1 LTTEKGS
8 GRLLWNQPSVVGICS
23 VALLVTAAII
33 AFQNL
38 LRSGDIGRGPTP
50 IFYALFLFQ
59 DYVGSFLYVGVL
71 LVGLVPAVQRPATA
85 IAHRLGSHPALVATA
100 VCLCLA
106 AGSFWVYQAHPLAMD
121 ESTPYMQAQ
130 VFASGALLGQLPPE
144 LLDWLVFPPFQNYF
158 IQVSHQTGQIA
169 SAYWPGFAL
178 LLTPFMALG
187 IPWLCNPVLGGLAV
201 WTIHRL
207 TLQLTESTE
216 AAGAAV
222 LFTLASAA
230 FVVNSISFYSMT
242 AHLLCNAVFALLLLR
257 PTVPRAAAAGLIGGL
272 ALTLHNP
279 VPHMLFAV
287 PWLMWLAFQPDRRRL
302 IPAIAAGYLPW
313 VMIVGFGWH
322 RLLQGLG
329 EGTTSAAA
337 ANGGNPFAV
346 AISSLAGVFKVPG
359 ATQLTDRL
367 IGLAKLWIWAAPL
380 LLLVACA
387 GFWRFRRDTRFRLLL
402 ASAVLTFVGYLFVP
416 LSQGHGWGFRYFHSA
431 WFVLPILAAS
441 VVTGGS
447 GKAAGDA
454 RPARGPL
461 GRYALATALGGLLVM
476 TPFFLW
482 QVHSFIQEHLAQ
494 VPAAERGRP
503 RVVIIDPYMGYYAQ
517 DLAQNDPFL
526 RAPVIRMITQGRDN
540 DMAMMARYFPDLVLL
555 SKSFRGTVWG
565 YAYDAS
571 AESAAAGGSNR
582 SRPEEGHQAGAGGVD
597 EKSRRD

>member
-1 LTTEKGS
+1 M
-8 GRLLWNQPSVVGICS
+8 PV
-23 VALLVTAAII
+23 
-33 AFQNL
+33 
-38 LRSGDIGRGPTP
+38 
-50 IFYALFLFQ
+50 FYALFLFQ
-59 DYVGSFLYVGVL
+59 DYMGSFLYVGVL
-71 LVGLVPAVQRPATA
+71 LVGLVPAVQHNATA
-85 IAHRLGSHPALVATA
+85 IARSLGNHPTVVATV
-100 VCLCLA
+100 VCLFLS
-106 AGSFWVYQAHPLAMD
+106 AGAFWVYQAHPLAMD

-130 VFASGALLGQLPPE
+130 VFASGALLGHLPPE

-158 IQVSHQTGQIA
+158 IHVSHETGLVA

-207 TLQLTESTE
+207 TLELTESTE
-216 AAGAAV
+216 AAGASVMFA
-222 LFTLASAA
+222 LASAA

-242 AHLLCNAVFALLLLR
+242 AHLVCNAVFVLLLLR
-257 PTVPRAAAAGLIGGL
+257 PTVHRAAAAGLIGGL

-287 PWLMWLAFQPDRRRL
+287 PWLTWLALRPDRTRL

-313 VMIVGFGWH
+313 VIIVGFGWH
-322 RLLQGLG
+322 YLLQGLG
-329 EGTTSAAA
+329 EVATPASA
-337 ANGGNPFAV
+337 ANGGSPFAV
-346 AISSLAGVFKVPG
+346 AISSLAGAFKVPG
-359 ATQLTDRL
+359 TTQLMDRL

-387 GFWRFRRDTRFRLLL
+387 GFWRFRRDARFQLLL

-447 GKAAGDA
+447 DKAAGDA
-454 RPARGPL
+454 HPARGPL

-476 TPFFLW
+476 TPFFLL
-482 QVHSFIQEHLAQ
+482 QVHSFIREHLAQ
-494 VPAAERGRP
+494 LPTAERGRP

-517 DLAQNDPFL
+517 DLVQNDPFL
-526 RAPVIRMITQGRDN
+526 RAPVIRMITHGRDK

-555 SKSFRGTVWG
+555 SRSYRGTVWG
-565 YAYDAS
+565 YAYEAS
-571 AESAAAGGSNR
+571 AASAGAGAGGSDT
-582 SRPEEGHQAGAGGVD
+582 SRPEEGHQAGAGRVD

>member
-1 LTTEKGS
+1 MTIVTTPRRS
-8 GRLLWNQPSVVGICS
+8 LWNQPSVIGVCF

-38 LRSGDIGRGPTP
+38 LRSSDIWRGPNAV
-50 IFYALFLFQ
+50 FYELFLFK

-71 LVGLVPAVQRPATA
+71 LVGLVPMVQRMATA
-85 IAHRLGSHPALVATA
+85 IAHFFGSHPTMVAA
-100 VCLCLA
+100 VACLCLA
-106 AGSFWVYQAHPLAMD
+106 AGSFWVYQAHPLSMD
-121 ESTPYMQAQ
+121 ESAPYMQAQ
-130 VFASGALLGQLPPE
+130 VFASGALVGRLPPD
-144 LLDWLVFPPFQNYF
+144 LLNWLVFPPFQNYF
-158 IQVSHQTGQIA
+158 IQASHQTGQVA

-178 LLTPFMALG
+178 LLTPFMVLG
-187 IPWLCNPVLGGLAV
+187 IPWLCNPVLGGLSV

-207 TLQLTESTE
+207 TLQVTESTD
-216 AAGAAV
+216 AAGASV

-242 AHLLCNAVFALLLLR
+242 AHLLCNAVFAILLLR
-257 PTVPRAAAAGLIGGL
+257 PTVPRAVAAGLIGGL

-287 PWLMWLAFQPDRRRL
+287 PWLTWLAFQPDRRRL
-302 IPAIAAGYLPW
+302 ILAIAAGYLPW

-329 EGTTSAAA
+329 EDTALAAS
-337 ANGGNPFAV
+337 ANGGNPFAQ
-346 AISSLAGVFKVPG
+346 AISILAGVFKVPG
-359 ATQLTDRL
+359 ATQVTDRL

-387 GFWRFRRDTRFRLLL
+387 GSWKYRRDTRVQLLV

-431 WFVLPILAAS
+431 WFVLPILAAWF
-441 VVTGGS
+441 VAGGS
-447 GKAAGDA
+447 GEAAEDA
-454 RPARGPL
+454 RSALGPL
-461 GRYALATALGGLLVM
+461 RHYALATALGGLLVM

-482 QVHSFIQEHLAQ
+482 QAHSFIQKHLAQ
-494 VPAAERGRP
+494 LPTADRGRP
-503 RVVIIDPYMGYYAQ
+503 RVVIIDPYMGYYAK

-526 RAPVIRMITQGRDN
+526 RAPLIRMITQGRDK

-555 SKSFRGTVWG
+555 SKSYRGTVWG
-565 YAYDAS
+565 YAYDANASS
-571 AESAAAGGSNR
+571 AGLDT
-582 SRPEEGHQAGAGGVD
+582 SRLGQGHQAGADGVD
-597 EKSRRD
+597 ERSGRD

>member
-1 LTTEKGS
+1 MVKTPR
-8 GRLLWNQPSVVGICS
+8 RLLWNEPSVIAVCAL
-23 VALLVTAAII
+23 ALLVTAAII
-33 AFQNL
+33 RWQQV
-38 LRSGDIGRGPTP
+38 LRQGLFDLGTVP
-50 IFYALFLFQ
+50 IFYRLFLFQ
-59 DYVGSFLYVGVL
+59 DHLGAFLFALVL
-71 LVGLVPAVQRPATA
+71 LLALVPGVQRTATA
-85 IAHRLGSHPALVATA
+85 IAQRLGSHPTPVATVA
-100 VCLCLA
+100 CLCLA
-106 AGSFWVYQAHPLAMD
+106 AGSFWVYQAQPLAMD
-121 ESTPYMQAQ
+121 ESAPYMQAQ
-130 VFASGALLGQLPPE
+130 VFASGALLGQLPPD
-144 LLDWLVFPPFQNYF
+144 LLDWLVYPPFQNYF
-158 IQVSHQTGQIA
+158 IHVSHQTGQVA

-187 IPWLCNPVLGGLAV
+187 IPWLCNPALGGLAV

-216 AAGAAV
+216 AAGASV

-257 PTVPRAAAAGLIGGL
+257 PTVPRAAGAGLIGGL

-287 PWLMWLAFQPDRRRL
+287 PWLIWLAFQPDRRRL

-322 RLLQGLG
+322 HLLQGLG

-367 IGLAKLWIWAAPL
+367 IGLAKLWLWAAPL
-380 LLLVACA
+380 LLLAACV
-387 GFWRFRRDTRFRLLL
+387 GFWRFRRDTHFRLLL

-416 LSQGHGWGFRYFHSA
+416 LSQGHGWGFRYVHSA

-441 VVTGGS
+441 VVTGPS
-447 GKAAGDA
+447 RKVAGNA
-454 RPARGPL
+454 RPAPGPL
-461 GRYALATALGGLLVM
+461 GRYALAAALGGLLVM

-494 VPAAERGRP
+494 LPAAGHGRP
-503 RVVIIDPYMGYYAQ
+503 RIVIISPSMGYYAQ
-517 DLAQNDPFL
+517 DLVQNDPFL
-526 RAPVIRMITQGRDN
+526 RAPIIRMSTQGRRN
-540 DMAMMARYFPDLVLL
+540 DAAMMARYFPDQVLL
-555 SKSFRGTVWG
+555 CKSFRGTVWG
-565 YAYDAS
+565 HAYDAND
-571 AESAAAGGSNR
+571 ESARAGGSNR
-582 SRPEEGHQAGAGGVD
+582 SHPEERHQAGAGRVD
-597 EKSRRD
+597 ETSRCD